1 MKNTEKGD
9 RVRELERRVEK
20 LEKNNEELRKI
31 VNYEIRNANN
41 SFRTFKD
48 IMLKMQEESK
58 RLKDKPME
66 RASIESELEQRV
78 LNPMKIAVKENFEF
92 FRKAAKEDLVNEE
105 GVYESYEEIMKKVQN
120 PKK

>member
-1 MKNTEKGD
+1 MNTEKMD
-9 RVRELERRVEK
+9 RVRELEKRIEK

-31 VNYEIRNANN
+31 MNHEIRNVNN

-48 IMLKMQEESK
+48 IIVRMQEEK
-58 RLKDKPME
+58 RPAAKGLE
-66 RASIESELEQRV
+66 EEIEQRV
-78 LNPMKIAVKENFEF
+78 LNPMKIAVRGNFEF

-105 GVYESYEEIMKKVQN
+105 GVYESYEEVMKKTQN